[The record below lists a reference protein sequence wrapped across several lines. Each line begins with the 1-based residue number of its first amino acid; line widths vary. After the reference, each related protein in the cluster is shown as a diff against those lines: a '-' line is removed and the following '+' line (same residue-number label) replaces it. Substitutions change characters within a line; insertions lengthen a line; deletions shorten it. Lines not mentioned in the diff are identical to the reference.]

1 MEHLYIAVLAT
12 AMFLWATSK
21 YASQRQRNKQGL
33 PLPPGPK
40 GLPIIGNILDMPVD
54 NQWLVYDEW
63 FKTYGA
69 TVCDIIS
76 FEALGSRFIILGS
89 LARTEDLFEK
99 RSSIYSSRPR
109 MPMAMELMRWD
120 IIMSFLPYGSWWR
133 RHRKVFHDHF
143 HPNVVD
149 KYNPVQ
155 LTESRALLLR
165 LLSSPKDFQLQVR
178 LTFTSIIMKLAY
190 GIQIKEKNDPYVETA
205 EEALRGL
212 AEAGIPGRFLV
223 DLLPSLKYVPE
234 WMPGASFKRMAKH
247 WKEVNGKMGGK
258 PWDDVKE
265 KMKNGTAVSSL
276 STTLIEALPDESDPR
291 REEEEKVARATAAV
305 AFVGGADTTVSS
317 INSFFLAMTLY
328 PDVLK
333 KAQAEIDSVIGSNR
347 LPDFG
352 DRDSLPYINALA
364 KETMRWQAV
373 TPLGVGHMSTQDDIY
388 DGYFIPKD
396 SIILGNVWSILHD
409 PVAYPDP
416 MTFKPDRFLKD
427 GTIDPTI
434 RNPMS
439 AAFGFGRRIC
449 PGRYLADNSLYII
462 IASLVSVFDIK
473 SPLDSQGKLI
483 KQEPRMTSGLLS

>member
-1 MEHLYIAVLAT
+1 MLST
-12 AMFLWATSK
+12 
-21 YASQRQRNKQGL
+21 G
-33 PLPPGPK
+33 
-40 GLPIIGNILDMPVD
+40 
-54 NQWLVYDEW
+54 
-63 FKTYGA
+63 
-69 TVCDIIS
+69 DIIS

-143 HPNVVD
+143 HPNIVD

-165 LLSSPKDFQLQVR
+165 LLSSPKEFR
-178 LTFTSIIMKLAY
+178 RH
-190 GIQIKEKNDPYVETA
+190 ENNDPYVETA

-212 AEAGIPGRFLV
+212 SEAGIPGRFLV

-234 WMPGASFKRMAKH
+234 WMPGASFKRMAKN
-247 WKEVNGKMGGK
+247 WKKVNEKMGSK

-449 PGRYLADNSLYII
+449 PGRYMANNSLYII
-462 IASLVSVFDIK
+462 IASLVSVLDIK
-473 SPLDSQGKLI
+473 SPLDSQGMPI
-483 KQEPRMTSGLLS
+483 KQEPRMTSGALSFPLPFECIITPRSSTAEALIHNSQEID